1 MRKYIPT
8 KRLVELGSILQY
20 DTELQE
26 ISKDAV
32 LTVNQRFWINQERG
46 KIMSGDENYLQCQK
60 LEALIEMILLEIRK
74 QNWKPKAEIQY
85 D

>member
-74 QNWKPKAEIQY
+74 QNWKPKTEIQY